1 MVLFKLPRR
10 VQRESPAT
18 VSGPSISRFP
28 PTSRASKILDFGPR
42 FLRTAILQLQ
52 DGVWNGE
59 RLLPEGFVKFV
70 GTVASTWAADKRPI
84 YGGFFWVNGTG
95 ACSALTRE
103 RRHR

>member
-1 MVLFKLPRR
+1 
-10 VQRESPAT
+10 
-18 VSGPSISRFP
+18 
-28 PTSRASKILDFGPR
+28 
-42 FLRTAILQLQ
+42 
-52 DGVWNGE
+52 VWNGE